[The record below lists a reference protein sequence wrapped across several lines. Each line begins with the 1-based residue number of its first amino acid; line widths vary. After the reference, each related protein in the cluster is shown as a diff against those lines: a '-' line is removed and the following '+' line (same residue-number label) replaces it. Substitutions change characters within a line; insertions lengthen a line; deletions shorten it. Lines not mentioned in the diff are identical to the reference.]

1 MEELD
6 LAELYESSKHR
17 RSYKSASAAVV
28 VAVLLSLAWL
38 VFSFYK
44 VATLNR
50 ESKLLNTELTETKKT
65 IDRQK
70 SESDKLEKEL
80 AEKRQLIQALAY
92 LLDVS
97 PETNSG
103 TAATDYSKIRVQY
116 FSRDIKP
123 EAFLALQQFGF
134 SLDDKRP
141 QTDVPT
147 SNLIFFGKNIS
158 PTDIRLVAFVLFKSS
173 FKIDDIKPF
182 PKSSGNEDVIQI
194 GDLGKSS
201 TSNIPWTLE
210 KIAGIANTNVDL
222 SFLSG
227 AWEGVAYQA
236 SYGTWPIK
244 LTVQNGRYF
253 VDYPT
258 INCKGEWKLTDKS
271 ITMVKFR
278 ERLTEGIDNCV
289 NNGYVIIRRT
299 DGDFTQKTRASQINF
314 NYINPGGNVVTS
326 WGVLNRTR

>member
-1 MEELD
+1 M
-6 LAELYESSKHR
+6 K
-17 RSYKSASAAVV
+17 
-28 VAVLLSLAWL
+28 
-38 VFSFYK
+38 
-44 VATLNR
+44 
-50 ESKLLNTELTETKKT
+50 KL
-65 IDRQK
+65 IDKQK
-70 SESDKLEKEL
+70 SESDKLEGEL
-80 AEKRQLIQALAY
+80 TEKKQLIQALAY

-103 TAATDYSKIRVQY
+103 AATDHSKIRVQY
-116 FSRDIKP
+116 FSKDIKP
-123 EAFLALQQFGF
+123 EALLALQQFGF

-141 QTDVPT
+141 QTDAPT

-158 PTDIRLVAFVLFKSS
+158 PTDIRLVAYVLFKSR

-201 TSNIPWTLE
+201 ASNIPWTLE

-236 SYGTWPIK
+236 NYGTWPIR

-253 VDYPT
+253 VDYPDN
-258 INCKGEWKLTDKS
+258 NCKGEWKLTDKS

-299 DGDFTQKTRASQINF
+299 DGDFTQKARASQINF
-314 NYINPGGNVVTS
+314 NYINPAGKVVTS